1 MRFLRRA
8 MGGLFLLALTLGL
21 LTWGGRAVW
30 LAVAQAMA
38 PAEPAEAARERRFS
52 VELVTVTPGTLIP
65 ELTTYGQVRPTRI
78 LDLRSPGSGRVVEL
92 APGFAD
98 GAAVTAGQVLLRLDP
113 ADRQAARDLAHS
125 DVATAEAELRGADQ
139 ALPLTR
145 DELAG
150 AGAQAAL
157 RQTALQRQRD
167 LVARGA
173 GTEAL
178 VQEAELAQNAA
189 AQAVLSARAALATA
203 QSRRDLTAA
212 ALDRAR
218 IAAAEADR
226 ALADTTLR
234 AAFSGSLA
242 AVAVMEGGLVS
253 ANERLAQI
261 IDPAALEVS
270 FRLSTAH
277 YARLL
282 GPDGALLPTDL
293 TVSLDIGSADIATT
307 GTVVRV
313 GAEVGEGQTGRL
325 IYARLDLARG
335 FRPGD
340 FVTVRLVE
348 PPLAGVAMLPAA
360 AVGSDGAVLAL
371 AGGDRLEA
379 LPVTVLR
386 RQGDQVIVAAGALAG
401 REVVAERTPLLGQGV
416 AVTPR
421 RPDAPQDQAPRDQAA
436 DAGDTTVALS
446 PERRAE
452 LVARVEADGKLPAD
466 AKARLLAELR
476 ADRVPAATIARLT
489 APIGG

>member
-8 MGGLFLLALTLGL
+8 MSGLFLLALTLGL
-21 LTWGGRAVW
+21 LAWGSRAVW

-38 PAEPAEAARERRFS
+38 PAEPADAARERRFS
-52 VELVTVTPGTLIP
+52 VELIPVTPGTLTP
-65 ELTTYGQVRPTRI
+65 DLTAYGEVRSTRM
-78 LDLRSPGSGRVVEL
+78 LDLRAPGSGRVIDL

-125 DVATAEAELRGADQ
+125 DLATAGAVLREADR

-150 AGAQAAL
+150 AEAQAAL
-157 RQTALQRQRD
+157 RQAALERQRS
-167 LVARGA
+167 LAARGS

-189 AQAVLSARAALATA
+189 SQSVLSARAAVAA
-203 QSRRDLTAA
+203 AESRRDLSTA

-218 IAAAEADR
+218 ITAAEADR
-226 ALADTTLR
+226 ALAGTTLR
-234 AAFSGSLA
+234 AAFSGTLA
-242 AVAVMEGGLVS
+242 AVTVMAGGLVT
-253 ANERLAQI
+253 ANEKLAQI

-270 FRLSTAH
+270 FRLSTTQFS
-277 YARLL
+277 RLI

-293 TVSLDIGSADIATT
+293 TVSLAIGSADIAIT

-325 IYARLDLARG
+325 IYARLDRAPG

-340 FVTVRLVE
+340 FVTVRLLE
-348 PPLAGVAMLPAA
+348 PALQGVALLPAA
-360 AVGSDGAVLAL
+360 AVGSDGTVLAL
-371 AGGDRLEA
+371 TGGDRLQA

-386 RQGDQVIVAAGALAG
+386 RQGDQVIVAGDGLAG

-416 AVTPR
+416 AVTPLR
-421 RPDAPQDQAPRDQAA
+421 AVTALDKSAE
-436 DAGDTTVALS
+436 AGDTMVSLS

-452 LVARVEADGKLPAD
+452 LVARVEADANLPAE
-466 AKARLLAELR
+466 AKARLLAELS
-476 ADRVPAATIARLT
+476 ADRVPAATLARLT
-489 APIGG
+489 APVGG